1 MPFSEDN
8 NHFLM
13 LLAASNLGL
22 VPLHKWAEALQP
34 LVSIGQIAVALVTVI
49 YILRKIK
56 LLKHNSKK

>member
-1 MPFSEDN
+1 
-8 NHFLM
+8 M